1 MNVNERFDELA
12 RKKLE
17 ERAFPFQEEAW
28 LDAQRAIR
36 ANRKRR
42 LGAGWYISGIMAVG
56 IAAWLLRPSNESV
69 QVVES
74 FDQGTGVELNNGEN
88 PESKQTREGTGT
100 PNALGSPSRAEHAD
114 VSTDITR
121 QAGSAQRTR
130 SVRSAPIEQH
140 ATTSRSLT
148 PNDRSIPLAM
158 ASDATEEAITSRDAD
173 HDAVADQVLPVQD
186 NSVTDPHSATDGG
199 VSPSAAAKSEQSSD
213 VVADTDS
220 STPSTNIAVNDELV
234 TSGSKSDDAIPA
246 QAFNGASANP
256 TVGNAADASIDTA
269 VADEASLR
277 APDSSVVAS
286 MPSDSAMSAP
296 PALPVAPPLVTPQ
309 SPWELSVLGGIFR
322 SNSTYTGQGTD
333 TWSIAQESS
342 WGAGAELMHMGRN
355 FGVGTGLHYGTYAD
369 RLSTP
374 EVSNTVTTIEH
385 FWYLANV
392 DTTILLI
399 TGGDSLGGYTGISIP
414 ATVQV
419 IQSGYDTTSIS
430 TLLRRAS
437 ERVNRTSYIEVPLLM
452 DAHVVQGRWSLGV
465 RGGPTLGLL
474 TTRSGSIPREGDEA
488 YADLNDVT
496 MRQYVFGWTARV
508 YVRYRFNSAWSVGI
522 EPSARGQL
530 FDGLNDL
537 GITRRSSAFGAMLSL
552 SYRLR

>member
-12 RKKLE
+12 RQKLE

-36 ANRKRR
+36 ANQKRR

-56 IAAWLLRPSNESV
+56 IAAWLLWPSNESV

-74 FDQGTGVELNNGEN
+74 IDQGTGVELNNGEN
-88 PESKQTREGTGT
+88 TAPNQTREEAGTT
-100 PNALGSPSRAEHAD
+100 NALGSPSEAEHAD
-114 VSTDITR
+114 ESTDITQ
-121 QAGSAQRTR
+121 QAGSAQRAQSGR
-130 SVRSAPIEQH
+130 IAPIEQP
-140 ATTSRSLT
+140 ATTSRPLT
-148 PNDRSIPLAM
+148 PNQRSTDIVM
-158 ASDATEEAITSRDAD
+158 ASGATEEAITNREAV
-173 HDAVADQVLPVQD
+173 HDAVADQVLPLQD
-186 NSVTDPHSATDGG
+186 NSVTDLHIAADGG
-199 VSPSAAAKSEQSSD
+199 FSPSTAEHPEQQS
-213 VVADTDS
+213 VAVADSDS
-220 STPSTNIAVNDELV
+220 SAPATNRAVNEELV
-234 TSGSKSDDAIPA
+234 ITGSKSDDGIPA
-246 QAFNGASANP
+246 QTFNGLSTNP
-256 TVGNAADASIDTA
+256 TVGNAADASSDTT
-269 VADEASLR
+269 VADEASPR
-277 APDSSVVAS
+277 TADSSVVAS

-309 SPWELSVLGGIFR
+309 SPWEISVLGGIFR

-374 EVSNTVTTIEH
+374 EVSSTTTTIER

-399 TGGDSLGGYTGISIP
+399 TGGDSLGGYTGISVP
-414 ATVQV
+414 TTVQV
-419 IQSGYDTTSIS
+419 IQSAYDTTSIT

-465 RGGPTLGLL
+465 RGGPTLSLL

-496 MRQYVFGWTARV
+496 MRQYVFGWTARA